1 MCDVI
6 HWTTRNITLVVKCTE
21 FNSQKTFGIFGCHT
35 KESGNPHP
43 EKGTRST
50 SFDGCSYPNNVTCTN
65 SCSKSCRK
73 GCKTRNITFPLS
85 SAKISLK
92 ALGRRRTCK
101 KSKTK
106 CKVNP
111 SSYKKA
117 KRGGPQT
124 KSSMVVKKSNI
135 NLQLL

>member
-73 GCKTRNITFPLS
+73 GCKTRNITFPFIFSKDKFKSFRKTKNLQ
-85 SAKISLK
+85 
-92 ALGRRRTCK
+92 

-106 CKVNP
+106 RKVNP
-111 SSYKKA
+111 SSYKKDQ
-117 KRGGPQT
+117 KGWTPDKIING
-124 KSSMVVKKSNI
+124 SKKV
-135 NLQLL
+135 